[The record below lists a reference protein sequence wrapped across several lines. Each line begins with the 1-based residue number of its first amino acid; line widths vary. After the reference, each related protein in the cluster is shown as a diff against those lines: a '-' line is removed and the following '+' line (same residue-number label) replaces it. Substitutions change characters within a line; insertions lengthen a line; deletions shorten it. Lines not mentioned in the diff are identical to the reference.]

1 MGVDVFHIFMII
13 AVCQAAFSSY
23 LLTTPVYHRS
33 NHAQPKTDKIYMDMQ
48 SPFQKE
54 SEANEPPEY
63 ESSAEET
70 TGEPPEY
77 ESSAEE
83 TTGERPVRLDELPSL
98 TRGALAA
105 RRMKQFKK
113 FISARQIEVR
123 KQVQHL
129 AHMDCEKPRRYPNAW
144 QSS

>member
-1 MGVDVFHIFMII
+1 MY
-13 AVCQAAFSSY
+13 AKLLSLSSPPPTFTFVQTK
-23 LLTTPVYHRS
+23 LNQRLS
-33 NHAQPKTDKIYMDMQ
+33 KIDTDMQ
-48 SPFQKE
+48 LPFQAE
-54 SEANEPPEY
+54 FEANEPPEY

-98 TRGALAA
+98 TRGALSA

-113 FISARQIEVR
+113 FISARQIELREQVR
-123 KQVQHL
+123 HL
-129 AHMDCEKPRRYPNAW
+129 AHMDCEKPQRYPITWPN
-144 QSS
+144 S